1 MWPNGES
8 VVLVALQTAI
18 TATFVAAILFTTRGQ
33 TTARVAA
40 VAVLAALSL
49 GLHSTWLRLLTNP
62 HWRAI
67 AAPLVWIQLLSA
79 SELILA
85 ARASESDFRAP
96 SASRRSRAR
105 LVVPMLWN
113 LRRVGTSWAVKNT
126 PAGPRQQSSRAGFVL
141 RRAAAAI
148 LAYLLL
154 DAMVSAPAPDVAL
167 VSVQKQTLWEL
178 RALTREDWV
187 MRTIATASFWVSV
200 ALLLVVISYGGALFW
215 GPDDIAR
222 CELALLHVATVNTAP
237 ILFWLIINIFSQQ
250 DLLKALRSECLP
262 LMRREPSS
270 GQEEKVTI
278 SIGSL
283 QRSCPL
289 LKACF
294 QECLR
299 IYGQPLHSRRVLS
312 DTVLTDTQGEQYLLK
327 KGVDVMMPSG
337 VSHTMPDVWGSNAG
351 QFDAAR
357 FMNWPDNASREQRAA
372 YMPFGGG
379 KHLCP
384 GRNFATAEILGFVA
398 ALILGTDIE
407 APEGT
412 ANELTVP
419 QPSSAVL
426 GQAISKP
433 RGYANCEGLGARIRK
448 RVGFERVK
456 WRFSS

>member
-18 TATFVAAILFTTRGQ
+18 TATFVAAILSTTRGQ

-40 VAVLAALSL
+40 VTVLAALSL

-96 SASRRSRAR
+96 SVSRRSRAR

-200 ALLLVVISYGGALFW
+200 ALLLVVISYGGALVSVICGRCSASDCPPLFGSFARVTSIRQFW
-215 GPDDIAR
+215 GAAWHQCLRAALTGHADLVTDSVFRIPR
-222 CELALLHVATVNTAP
+222 GTVLSKYTRLWLAFLISGVVHYVSDVAMGV
-237 ILFWLIINIFSQQ
+237 
-250 DLLKALRSECLP
+250 E
-262 LMRREPSS
+262 SS
-270 GQEEKVTI
+270 A
-278 SIGSL
+278 SGSL
-283 QRSCPL
+283 LFFILQAFGITL
-289 LKACF
+289 EDGF
-294 QECLR
+294 QAL
-299 IYGQPLHSRRVLS
+299 
-312 DTVLTDTQGEQYLLK
+312 
-327 KGVDVMMPSG
+327 
-337 VSHTMPDVWGSNAG
+337 VSHYSWNEREQPQKSGSVLGRLWVIGFLVWSTPTWFYPQQRLGL
-351 QFDAAR
+351 DAASLLPVR
-357 FMNWPDNASREQRAA
+357 IIPTVVQ
-372 YMPFGGG
+372 
-379 KHLCP
+379 
-384 GRNFATAEILGFVA
+384 
-398 ALILGTDIE
+398 AL
-407 APEGT
+407 
-412 ANELTVP
+412 
-419 QPSSAVL
+419 
-426 GQAISKP
+426 
-433 RGYANCEGLGARIRK
+433 AR
-448 RVGFERVK
+448 
-456 WRFSS
+456 